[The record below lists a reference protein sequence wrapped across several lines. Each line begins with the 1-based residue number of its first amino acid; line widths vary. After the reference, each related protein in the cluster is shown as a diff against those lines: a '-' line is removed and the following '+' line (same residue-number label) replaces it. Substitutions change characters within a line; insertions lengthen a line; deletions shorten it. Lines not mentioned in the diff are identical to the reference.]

1 MFLTHRDDVA
11 DHRRWRAARTPSDS
25 RPICISGANE
35 DDGRLTASHGVCW
48 YSLPAQLR
56 SLERLDF
63 DFEWVLPGHGRPFR
77 APSPAAMRIA
87 LRSAISVLKANA

>member
-1 MFLTHRDDVA
+1 VLFTGDHLWA
-11 DHRRWRAARTPSDS
+11 D
-25 RPICISGANE
+25 E

-48 YSLPAQLR
+48 YSWPAQLR
-56 SLERLDF
+56 SLERLLDF
-63 DFEWVLPGHGRPFR
+63 DFEWVLPGHGRPFH